1 MVVGVLFS
9 AITGGLTAAGFS
21 AVGGHSLGHALLAF
35 ELGGLLSTMLFL
47 GFLTRYQDFT

>member
-1 MVVGVLFS
+1 MVVGLLLS
-9 AITGGLTAAGFS
+9 AIAGGLAAAGFS

-47 GFLTRYQDFT
+47 GFLTRYQDLS